1 MGDLLVI
8 NPNQPPLNKSEEAI
22 VPGYHT
28 VMQGETLYS
37 IAKLYGTQVDLL
49 KALNELD
56 SDTIKVGDELV
67 IIPRHNETP
76 GEQKVTDDKN
86 GPVYYIVREG
96 ETVYA
101 ISRKFGIDQSEL
113 RKLNNL
119 MDNTLYVG
127 QKLRVR

>member
-1 MGDLLVI
+1 
-8 NPNQPPLNKSEEAI
+8 
-22 VPGYHT
+22 
-28 VMQGETLYS
+28 MQGETLYS
-37 IAKLYGTQVDLL
+37 IARLYGTTVDLL
-49 KALNELD
+49 KALNELE
-56 SDTIKVGDELV
+56 SDTIRVGEELV
-67 IIPRHNETP
+67 IIPRHNEKP
-76 GEQKVTDDKN
+76 GEQKVTDDEEN
-86 GPVYYIVREG
+86 GPIYYIVREG